1 MQPTLFEWE
10 HCVDRFWRKKK
21 GSVVQQSWLSLRA
34 IWHHPARW
42 CVGQSDTS
50 KCSFRVLITR
60 VLYYSFLPRNLCMK
74 DKMAVHVIRRSKFQ
88 PHNIIN
94 PCEVFWHLTS
104 LMDPLLKLHFLDWM
118 SSCFHPTE
126 KVPTDT
132 ASASASTSPDTST
145 SFSTCTSA
153 AFSAYTS
160 SESQPVSVH
169 TLPSDFHPY
178 NFPFNSFHC
187 LHKFSVAFLISF
199 IFTSFLLLRILVT
212 LLLNG
217 CRCI

>member
-1 MQPTLFEWE
+1 MVLRLRLALHENMQPTLFEWE

-104 LMDPLLKLHFLDWM
+104 LQTHGSVTQTPLSGLNVVLF
-118 SSCFHPTE
+118 
-126 KVPTDT
+126 
-132 ASASASTSPDTST
+132 SPNRKGPHRHSLCLCLYFTW
-145 SFSTCTSA
+145 
-153 AFSAYTS
+153 
-160 SESQPVSVH
+160 H
-169 TLPSDFHPY
+169 L
-178 NFPFNSFHC
+178 NFF
-187 LHKFSVAFLISF
+187 
-199 IFTSFLLLRILVT
+199 
-212 LLLNG
+212 
-217 CRCI
+217 